1 MYGLLTA
8 KGCPCQ
14 KEKRPSP
21 YADFTPAY
29 VNGFGRV
36 EKRYHPRPFVRRFV
50 VDPVEG
56 AYVPVVFD
64 PSTGQWFY

>member
-14 KEKRPSP
+14 REKTPSP
-21 YADFTPAY
+21 YADFMPAY
-29 VNGFGRV
+29 SKPFGRV
-36 EKRYHPRPFVRRFV
+36 TRHMPKPFVRRFV

-64 PSTGQWFY
+64 PATGQWAW